1 MNPEIKIQKD
11 FYLTEASIE
20 LPADIGQLSEILK
33 ATKTTGKLVIQY
45 NQGSVQGVNVEQ
57 RTKISDTQATK
68 IRPLLE
74 IGEKIL

>member
-1 MNPEIKIQKD
+1 MKPEIKIQRD

-20 LPADIGQLSEILK
+20 LPTDIGQLSEILK

-57 RTKISDTQATK
+57 RTKISDAQAAE

>member
-20 LPADIGQLSEILK
+20 LPTDIGQLSEILK

-68 IRPLLE
+68 IRPLLA